1 MFKKNFD
8 TKKNIFKGS
17 RALLLAA
24 LLTPLYLTGG
34 CIQGQSEA
42 MERDMNY
49 VKTTS
54 EKLDIQVRELE
65 KIALGVQ
72 QDMDNTR
79 KGLSSIETEIKSAIA
94 ESNAELERFREEF
107 GFIRG
112 TLEET
117 DFSRGQFRDDINA
130 LKEGVA
136 ETNVQISA
144 LKSSADEAGKTNVLS
159 EGELRELIAKIALR
173 TESLE
178 RSYLSVDKNIIAL
191 EERINDI
198 SAPGSGKKRLA
209 AVEPGDLYMKGF
221 EEASNGEYVKAAETL
236 KTFLQR
242 FPEHDL
248 ADDAQYWLS
257 ESYYGKGDWERAILE
272 FNKII
277 KYHPSSEKVAPSL
290 LKQGLSFARLGA
302 NKEAQ
307 LILKRVVSK
316 FEGTPEAEKA
326 GAALKKL
333 KGKEKKPEAKSPKK
347 ATPAPKKKTGAKGGG
362 AAKKVPTREKTASES
377 ADLLPYPKLSPST
390 ANTTSTGGA
399 AK

>member
-1 MFKKNFD
+1 MFKNLSVA
-8 TKKNIFKGS
+8 KKNIFKS
-17 RALLLAA
+17 SAVLLLAA
-24 LLTPLYLTGG
+24 LAPLYLTGCAPG
-34 CIQGQSEA
+34 GEA

-54 EKLDIQVRELE
+54 EKLDIKVRELE

-72 QDMDNTR
+72 KDMDNTR

-117 DFSRGQFRDDINA
+117 DFSRGQFRDDITM
-130 LKEGVA
+130 LKEGLA
-136 ETNVQISA
+136 ETNVEIST
-144 LKSSADEAGKTNVLS
+144 LKSSADESGKANVLS
-159 EGELRELIAKIALR
+159 EGELRELITKLALR
-173 TESLE
+173 TDSIE
-178 RSYLSVDKNIIAL
+178 RNYLSVDKNIAVL
-191 EERINDI
+191 EERVNDI
-198 SAPGSGKKRLA
+198 SVSGSGKKRLA
-209 AVEPGDLYMKGF
+209 EVEPGELYMKGF

-242 FPEHDL
+242 FPDHDL
-248 ADDAQYWLS
+248 SDDAQYWLS

-272 FNKII
+272 FNKVV
-277 KYHPSSEKVAPSL
+277 KYYPSSEKAAPSL

-302 NKEAQ
+302 KKEAQ

-316 FEGTPEAEKA
+316 HAGTPEAIDA
-326 GAALKKL
+326 AAALNKL
-333 KGKEKKPEAKSPKK
+333 EAGGKKPAAKTPKK
-347 ATPAPKKKTGAKGGG
+347 ASPPSKKTGGKESKD
-362 AAKKVPTREKTASES
+362 AAPEAGKKPAEAAEE
-377 ADLLPYPKLSPST
+377 LLPFPKLSPPAT
-390 ANTTSTGGA
+390 DTGGG